1 MLVDRDLEAPAQ
13 HFPLNYLHY
22 ARILSLWLNPS
33 SHVTCLADDHRGG
46 EGLLLDPVHQQQAKV
61 LRYLRYLLQR
71 RRSRWAMLVTDHA
84 WMTLD
89 GTSLTVFISKECEDG
104 LQFRMGGYILDEK
117 ANLQLYVL

>member
-1 MLVDRDLEAPAQ
+1 MLVDRDLEVPAQ
-13 HFPLNYLHY
+13 HFPLNYPHY
-22 ARILSLWLNPS
+22 AHARILLNPS

-46 EGLLLDPVHQQQAKV
+46 AGLLLDPVHQQQAKF

-71 RRSRWAMLVTDHA
+71 RRSRWAMLATDHA